1 MNVAVGFNPLRIARA
16 PPRRGQR
23 RLKTTESTRHSSVA
37 ARDGGPV
44 STRPW
49 VKTHGYILSA
59 ADAAKTTATLAAGNP
74 SSDFSTSQVTLLS
87 MFDRI
92 LILSASVGNGH
103 VTAAEALKNAFE
115 MRGLAREVRHEDTL
129 SFTNPLFSRLYGRAY
144 IDLVN
149 NLPEVLGWMY
159 DQLDEPWKNEKRR
172 LFFDKLNTQPFVKMV
187 REYAPDWIVCTHF
200 LPAEIISDLKGK
212 GKMSCPQAIVVT
224 DLDMHA
230 LWLCRNFEH
239 YFVALDETKH
249 YLEMLGFPA
258 ERVTVTGIPID
269 PKFSEN
275 KPKREIRSKYGLD
288 PELPTVILS
297 LGGFGVG
304 RIEPLI
310 GSLRSISTPV
320 QILAMCGRN
329 DELREKLSQA
339 ADPRVIPV
347 GYTRDM
353 DEYMSAADVIVGKPG
368 GLTTCEALA
377 KGLVFVIV
385 NPIPGQ
391 EERNSDH
398 LLENGCAIRSNN
410 PTTLGYKIE
419 QLLSDKERM
428 NSMCENARRFARPN
442 AAFDIADA
450 LGRIER

>member
-1 MNVAVGFNPLRIARA
+1 
-16 PPRRGQR
+16 
-23 RLKTTESTRHSSVA
+23 
-37 ARDGGPV
+37 
-44 STRPW
+44 
-49 VKTHGYILSA
+49 
-59 ADAAKTTATLAAGNP
+59 
-74 SSDFSTSQVTLLS
+74 
-87 MFDRI
+87 
-92 LILSASVGNGH
+92 
-103 VTAAEALKNAFE
+103 
-115 MRGLAREVRHEDTL
+115 
-129 SFTNPLFSRLYGRAY
+129 
-144 IDLVN
+144 
-149 NLPEVLGWMY
+149 VLGWMY

-187 REYAPDWIVCTHF
+187 REYDPDWIVCTHF

-239 YFVALDETKH
+239 YFVALPETKY
-249 YLEMLGFPA
+249 YLEKLGFPA
-258 ERVTVTGIPID
+258 EKISVTGIPVA
-269 PKFSEN
+269 PKFTEKKDRSAT
-275 KPKREIRSKYGLD
+275 REKYGLD
-288 PELPTVILS
+288 PDLPTIILS

-304 RIEPLI
+304 KLDDLI

-320 QILAMCGRN
+320 QILAMCGKN
-329 DELREKLSQA
+329 EELREKLA
-339 ADPRVIPV
+339 AEQNASGAKVVPV

-353 DEYMSAADVIVGKPG
+353 DEYMSASDLIVGKPG

-410 PTTLGYKIE
+410 PATLAYKIE
-419 QLLSDKERM
+419 QLLKDPEKMALMRV
-428 NSMCENARRFARPN
+428 NALKFAKPQ
-442 AAFDIADA
+442 AAFEIADTLA
-450 LGRIER
+450 YLPASDQCRVPTASRR